1 MKFENLDEAVDHI
14 IDHMSDNEKDMIKNA
29 DPAGIH
35 MALASWVNT
44 EYASNE
50 KYNFK
55 ELVLKKLSNEG
66 PSLQE
71 HPDELIHTHN
81 DNIVGIIIDN
91 IIEKLHK

>member
-1 MKFENLDEAVDHI
+1 MKYKNLDESVDHI

-35 MALASWVNT
+35 MALARWVNT

-71 HPDELIHTHN
+71 HPDELIHTQN
-81 DNIVGIIIDN
+81 DNIV
-91 IIEKLHK
+91 EKLHK